1 MLVKAGGIGAAS
13 KEPLVLD
20 LFGGAKSQVPGAINV
35 DIVAQEGIRAS
46 ATKLPFAAGSADQV
60 IASNPYLPKGVGT
73 ESIMDWLPEAAN
85 VLKPGGQLIINGT
98 VKNPYTTLP
107 SAQTLESL
115 GLRVVQER
123 GPLLPQFQNQ
133 TFHITN
139 GDPIRMKLMESTILE
154 KVH

>member
-35 DIVAQEGIRAS
+35 DIVAEEGIRAS
-46 ATKLPFAAGSADQV
+46 ATKLPFKAGSADQV
-60 IASNPYLPKGVGT
+60 IASNPYIPKEVGT

-133 TFHITN
+133 VFHFSS
-139 GDPIRMKLMESTILE
+139 GKPLPIGSVQSTILE